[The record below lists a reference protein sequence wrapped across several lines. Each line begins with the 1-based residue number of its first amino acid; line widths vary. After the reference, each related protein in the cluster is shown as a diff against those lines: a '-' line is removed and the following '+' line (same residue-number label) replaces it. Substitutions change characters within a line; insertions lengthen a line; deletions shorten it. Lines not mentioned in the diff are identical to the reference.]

1 MLYQPFWW
9 RSIIVHDSQTGSYKS
24 LTSNWLSC
32 TDITEPVNNKRGLDT
47 KRITVEQD
55 VHGFLESRA
64 EKASVTPLE
73 CPLVWARESN
83 AFDCVSKDILLCE
96 MLLR

>member
-1 MLYQPFWW
+1 M
-9 RSIIVHDSQTGSYKS
+9 HDSQTGSYKS
-24 LTSNWLSC
+24 LTSDWLSC
-32 TDITEPVNNKRGLDT
+32 TDITEPVNNKRGPNLDA
-47 KRITVEQD
+47 KGITVEQD
-55 VHGFLESRA
+55 VREFLKSRA

>member
-1 MLYQPFWW
+1 M
-9 RSIIVHDSQTGSYKS
+9 HGSQTGSYKS
-24 LTSNWLSC
+24 LTSDWLSC
-32 TDITEPVNNKRGLDT
+32 TDITEPVNNKRGLDA
-47 KRITVEQD
+47 KGITVEQD
-55 VHGFLESRA
+55 VREFLNDRA